1 VQGQPAGHQVALA
14 VQPGQRGGVAE
25 LEGDVAQ
32 RAPGGQALTLLEHLR
47 GEVED
52 ADVGHVRGQ
61 GPAQVSRAG
70 RDVEDLL
77 AGRRRQ
83 QRDDPVQVGR
93 REPPVVER
101 LRLDAELLADGVVV
115 GTGPGRRLAGGRR
128 REWHQLRSVASP
140 GPVNRRRIRSVKK
153 GWPTAGR
160 ETMTLVAL
168 ITWIMTVC
176 AGLYLLA
183 IWLIEYDIGAPGG
196 AVSKLPRTVVSGH
209 VLLATSGL
217 LLWIGYVILDRDMLA
232 WIALGALLAVVLLG
246 LTMLGRWIMVRRA
259 IAAALRA
266 RTGDGLARAR
276 VTAPAESAFP
286 VPVVVAHGVLA
297 FSTLTL
303 VLLTVFG
310 VGGS

>member
-1 VQGQPAGHQVALA
+1 
-14 VQPGQRGGVAE
+14 
-25 LEGDVAQ
+25 
-32 RAPGGQALTLLEHLR
+32 
-47 GEVED
+47 
-52 ADVGHVRGQ
+52 
-61 GPAQVSRAG
+61 
-70 RDVEDLL
+70 
-77 AGRRRQ
+77 
-83 QRDDPVQVGR
+83 
-93 REPPVVER
+93 
-101 LRLDAELLADGVVV
+101 
-115 GTGPGRRLAGGRR
+115 
-128 REWHQLRSVASP
+128 
-140 GPVNRRRIRSVKK
+140 
-153 GWPTAGR
+153 
-160 ETMTLVAL
+160 MTLVAL